1 MSSPPPPQSP
11 PNTSTFLKATLDT
24 PTDLRAHYRLQNSL
38 SAGSCSDLGN
48 PRIHATPP
56 SRAAAAPPPHASAW
70 TTACFHFRFLHC
82 CAPGDSSGLSNLTA
96 LPLLFSWWL
105 CRVVSC
111 VSWFIVR
118 YCQLWNC
125 CRLFVFILILGGRRY
140 TCTLRVPIPSEPRFP
155 PSPPPRISASR
166 TRRLR
171 FSATDW
177 CQ

>member
-48 PRIHATPP
+48 PRIHATPA
-56 SRAAAAPPPHASAW
+56 SRAAAAPPSHAPAW

-111 VSWFIVR
+111 VSWFTVR

-125 CRLFVFILILGGRRY
+125 CCLFVFILILGGRRY
-140 TCTLRVPIPSEPRFP
+140 PCTLRVPIPNRPRLP
-155 PSPPPRISASR
+155 LTPISALR
-166 TRRLR
+166 THRLR
-171 FSATDW
+171 SSATGW